1 MGAAL
6 IREIK
11 THMFPTST
19 PLVPEDQTYERDFA
33 PRDLD
38 YERNFNKR
46 ARGRIYGATR
56 SPSLG
61 KRIIRSLLRFFAAI
75 LIGAGL
81 ALAWQY
87 HGDDAKEIVQTWV
100 PSSAWLLPAANSDTP
115 AEVSASSDLMQQM
128 KLIAVDV
135 AVVRRN
141 IEQLA
146 ATQGQLAAKQDQ
158 VSQNIAA
165 LQAAEEAIR
174 EQTLPPPSSSKPIQP
189 RARSSPQTQ
198 PQPLSR

>member
-1 MGAAL
+1 
-6 IREIK
+6 
-11 THMFPTST
+11 MFPTST
-19 PLVPEDQTYERDFA
+19 PLVPEDQTYERDFI

-38 YERNFNKR
+38 HERDFNKR

-61 KRIIRSLLRFFAAI
+61 KRIIRSFLRFFAAI

-87 HGDDAKEIVQTWV
+87 HSDDAKEIVQTFA
-100 PSSAWLLPAANSDTP
+100 PSLAWLLPAANSDTP
-115 AEVSASSDLMQQM
+115 AEVSAPSDLMQQI

-141 IEQLA
+141 LEQLTV
-146 ATQGQLAAKQDQ
+146 TQGQLAAKQDQ

-174 EQTLPPPSSSKPIQP
+174 GQTVLSPSPSKPIQP
-189 RARSSPQTQ
+189 RARSSPQPQPQ